1 MATAGDHKSE
11 ATNSARTR
19 DSDEG
24 SKFHRRA
31 AKSRSYREAV
41 SEPSGRN
48 VPDGLTNDLNPMDS
62 LVKSSMA
69 FFNGESSSPHS
80 GVSDWTESAVN
91 GCHVWID
98 TDTSG
103 NSCYLTECESLKS
116 GPRKKCAA
124 CKIILH
130 AKCIDQLHRI
140 NFKCKSTF
148 REIHPKR
155 SHESNVRHHWVHR
168 RKQEGKCHN
177 CGKSFQHK
185 LSFQNKDFIA
195 ISCSWCKAAYHNK
208 EECFRLSK
216 IEEMCDL
223 GVHANLIVPPS
234 WVVKLPSKRTRG
246 SSFKRNSLRK
256 KSIKRKSTKE
266 KKPFVI
272 KPSGS
277 AQRKPLLV
285 FINPK
290 SGGNQG
296 ARILRKFQWLLNPR
310 QVFDLS
316 DGGPKLGLELYRK
329 VPNLR
334 ILACGGDGTVG
345 WVLSE
350 LDKLKVSPPP
360 PVAVLPLGTGN
371 DLSRVLN
378 WGGGYTDEP
387 LSRILMHIDEG
398 SVVQLDR
405 WNLEVSPNDFGE
417 IEPSDDT
424 TDENSSQGPPVT
436 KQQTNSE
443 PKKQLPLNVMNNYFS
458 LGFDAE
464 VCLEFHESREAN
476 PDKFNNRIKNLL
488 FYGKASSTTFRQRK
502 AHYIFKHSTLQCD
515 GVDLTEKLQETKP
528 LCLLFVNISSY
539 SAGTSPWGHPGKDSE
554 FQPQRQDD
562 GYLEVIGLTTGTL
575 ATTRVGGHGE
585 RIAQCKE
592 AVLVTRKTLPMQV
605 DGEPC
610 RLYPSRIR
618 ISRRNQ
624 ANMVQKV
631 KSRTMG
637 TISARGPVACPEPVK
652 LQIVCVGFK
661 EYEKH
666 CYDLSQLRLT
676 SRLIATTT
684 IEPDCDL
691 EQMRAWIERF
701 REDEEDEKTPLSDD
715 WCFLDTTYPDRVYR
729 VDLAQEKIYNV
740 VDILED
746 GIFIVDLKDDTI
758 KTQPNNPPDS
768 KGSFQLKRPLSV
780 PGYAFSRPSVL
791 NGNRT
796 VVTLPSPT
804 RQNSSIESS
813 PPESLEDI
821 IESSNMTPFTSK
833 EFRLPSP
840 DSDEADASW
849 VKNEIMKRN
858 EQGMIEAS
866 KNGVLDKVIELH
878 RNGTSL
884 SAGDHRGWRPL
895 HYASRHGH
903 KEIVRYIISNVPR
916 CVLDLVEEERG
927 QTALHKAAIY
937 ERRTICSLL
946 VQAGASLTRT
956 DYDGNTPRIQA
967 LKAQDKELA
976 KYLETQEHLQIIAAE
991 DYETAV

>member
-11 ATNSARTR
+11 ATNSARTK

-69 FFNGESSSPHS
+69 IFNGESSSPHS

-98 TDTSG
+98 TDISG

-130 AKCIDQLHRI
+130 AKCIDQLHR
-140 NFKCKSTF
+140 
-148 REIHPKR
+148 
-155 SHESNVRHHWVHR
+155 SNVRHHWVHR

-195 ISCSWCKAAYHNK
+195 ISCSWCKAA
-208 EECFRLSK
+208 
-216 IEEMCDL
+216 
-223 GVHANLIVPPS
+223 
-234 WVVKLPSKRTRG
+234 
-246 SSFKRNSLRK
+246 
-256 KSIKRKSTKE
+256 E

-296 ARILRKFQWLLNPR
+296 ARILHKFQWLLNPR
-310 QVFDLS
+310 QV
-316 DGGPKLGLELYRK
+316 LELYRK

-350 LDKLKVSPPP
+350 LDKLKVSPSP

-405 WNLEVSPNDFGE
+405 LVSPNDFGE

-424 TDENSSQGPPVT
+424 TDENSGQGPPVT

-443 PKKQLPLNVMNNYFS
+443 PKKQVTVRNAVEM
-458 LGFDAE
+458 
-464 VCLEFHESREAN
+464 EAN

-575 ATTRVGGHGE
+575 NPVGCIHPGYEYLDETRL
-585 RIAQCKE
+585 IWCK
-592 AVLVTRKTLPMQV
+592 
-605 DGEPC
+605 
-610 RLYPSRIR
+610 
-618 ISRRNQ
+618 
-624 ANMVQKV
+624 
-631 KSRTMG
+631 KSRFSRTVG
-637 TISARGPVACPEPVK
+637 TISASGPVACPEPVK

-691 EQMRAWIERF
+691 EQMRAWIARF

-746 GIFIVDLKDDTI
+746 GIFIVDLKDDTL

-821 IESSNMTPFTSK
+821 IESSNMMPFT
-833 EFRLPSP
+833 R
-840 DSDEADASW
+840 

-916 CVLDLVEEERG
+916 CVLDLVEEER
-927 QTALHKAAIY
+927 
-937 ERRTICSLL
+937 RVICFVLSC
-946 VQAGASLTRT
+946 
-956 DYDGNTPRIQA
+956 
-967 LKAQDKELA
+967 
-976 KYLETQEHLQIIAAE
+976 
-991 DYETAV
+991 

>member
-1 MATAGDHKSE
+1 MASAGESFSQAAK
-11 ATNSARTR
+11 SARPKDDGR
-19 DSDEG
+19 SEG
-24 SKFHRRA
+24 NRLHRRA

-41 SEPSGRN
+41 SEPRGAGIPGETASDFHDLEVLVESG
-48 VPDGLTNDLNPMDS
+48 
-62 LVKSSMA
+62 
-69 FFNGESSSPHS
+69 GEVSRHS
-80 GVSDWTESAVN
+80 ALDHYSDVCEWTEHAMN
-91 GCHVWID
+91 GRHLWMD

-116 GPRKKCAA
+116 GPRKKCSA
-124 CKIILH
+124 CKIIVH
-130 AKCIDQLHRI
+130 AKCIEQLYRI
-140 NFKCKSTF
+140 SFKCKPTF
-148 REIHPKR
+148 REIHPKGT
-155 SHESNVRHHWVHR
+155 HESNVRHHWVHR
-168 RKQEGKCHN
+168 RKQEGKCNH
-177 CGKSFQHK
+177 CGKSFQHM
-185 LSFQNKDFIA
+185 LSFQNKDIIA

-208 EECFRLSK
+208 MDCFK
-216 IEEMCDL
+216 VQTIDEVCDL

-234 WVVKLPSKRTRG
+234 WVVKLPPKRVRG
-246 SSFKRNSLRK
+246 SSFKRNSFK
-256 KSIKRKSTKE
+256 KRSLKRKSTKE

-296 ARILRKFQWLLNPR
+296 AKIMHKFQWLLNPR
-310 QVFDLS
+310 QVFDLTR
-316 DGGPKLGLELYRK
+316 GGPREGLELYRK

-350 LDKLKVSPPP
+350 LDKQKITPPP

-405 WNLEVSPNDFGE
+405 WNLEVTPNESGE
-417 IEPSDDT
+417 ADASD
-424 TDENSSQGPPVT
+424 EAVY
-436 KQQTNSE
+436 K
-443 PKKQLPLNVMNNYFS
+443 LPLNVMNNYFS

-476 PDKFNNRIKNLL
+476 PDKFNSRFKNLV
-488 FYGKASSTTFRQRK
+488 FYGKASSATFLQRK
-502 AHYIFKHSTLQCD
+502 ARYFFRYTSLQCD
-515 GVDLTEKLQETKP
+515 GVDLTEKLLEIKP
-528 LCLLFVNISSY
+528 LCLLFLNIPSY
-539 SAGTSPWGHPGKDSE
+539 SAGTSPWGHPGKDND
-554 FQPQRQDD
+554 FQPQRFDD

-592 AVLVTRKTLPMQV
+592 AVLVTNKSVSMQV

-610 RLYPSRIR
+610 RMYPSRIR

-631 KSRTMG
+631 KTRTIR
-637 TISARGPVACPEPVK
+637 TNSTTGPVSCPEPVK
-652 LQIVCVGFK
+652 LQIFSVGFK

-666 CYDLSQLRLT
+666 CYDLSQLRET
-676 SRLIATTT
+676 SRLLATTT

-691 EQMRAWIERF
+691 EKMRAWIERF
-701 REDEEDEKTPLSDD
+701 REDEEDQKAPLSDD

-729 VDLAQEKIYNV
+729 VDVAQEKIYNV

-746 GIFIVDLKDDTI
+746 GIFIVDLKDDSL
-758 KTQPNNPPDS
+758 KTQENNS
-768 KGSFQLKRPLSV
+768 SSSRGSIPLKRPLSV
-780 PGYAFSRPSVL
+780 PGYPVSRPNNL
-791 NGNRT
+791 EGNRT
-796 VVTLPSPT
+796 PLTLPPP
-804 RQNSSIESS
+804 RRLNSSIGSS
-813 PPESLEDI
+813 PSESVEDI
-821 IESSNMTPFTSK
+821 LESTNMTPFSFK
-833 EFRLPSP
+833 EFKLPSP
-840 DSDEADASW
+840 DVDEADAIW

-858 EQGMIEAS
+858 EHLMIEAS
-866 KNGVLDKVIELH
+866 KNGELDKVIELH
-878 RNGTSL
+878 RSGTSL

-895 HYASRHGH
+895 HYAARHGH
-903 KEIVRYIISNVPR
+903 KEVVRYIISNVPR
-916 CVLDLVEEERG
+916 CVLDLVEEEKG
-927 QTALHKAAIY
+927 QTALHKAALY

>member
-1 MATAGDHKSE
+1 MATAGEHNRE
-11 ATNSARTR
+11 ATNSGRAKN
-19 DSDEG
+19 SSEG
-24 SKFHRRA
+24 NKLHRRA

-41 SEPSGRN
+41 AEPRKSD
-48 VPDGLTNDLNPMDS
+48 VPDKVPNDLKD
-62 LVKSSMA
+62 VGA
-69 FFNGESSSPHS
+69 IAESNAKVSNNAACNQQS
-80 GVSDWTESAVN
+80 GASDWTETAVN
-91 GCHVWID
+91 GCHLWID

-103 NSCYLTECESLKS
+103 TSCYLTECESLKS
-116 GPRKKCAA
+116 GPRKKCSA
-124 CKIILH
+124 CKIIVH

-140 NFKCKSTF
+140 NFKCKPTF
-148 REIHPKR
+148 REIHPKGT
-155 SHESNVRHHWVHR
+155 HESNVHHHWVHR
-168 RKQEGKCHN
+168 RKQDGKCHH
-177 CGKSFQHK
+177 CGKSFQHM

-195 ISCSWCKAAYHNK
+195 ISCSWCKAAYHSK
-208 EECFRLSK
+208 VECFKMTK
-216 IEEMCDL
+216 IDEMCDL
-223 GVHANLIVPPS
+223 GVHANQIVPPS
-234 WVVKLPSKRTRG
+234 WVVKLPPKRARG
-246 SSFKRNSLRK
+246 TSFKRNSLKK

-266 KKPFVI
+266 KKAFVI

-296 ARILRKFQWLLNPR
+296 AKIMRKFQWLLNPR

-350 LDKLKVSPPP
+350 LDKQKITPPP

-371 DLSRVLN
+371 DMSRVLN
-378 WGGGYTDEP
+378 WGGGYTEEP

-398 SVVQLDR
+398 SVIQLDR
-405 WNLEVSPNDFGE
+405 WNLEVSANDAGE
-417 IEPSDDT
+417 IDPSDET
-424 TDENSSQGPPVT
+424 VDEDSGIASPVV
-436 KQQTNSE
+436 KQQSNSE
-443 PKKQLPLNVMNNYFS
+443 PKMQLPLNVMNNYFS

-476 PDKFNNRIKNLL
+476 PDKFNNRIKNLI
-488 FYGKASSTTFRQRK
+488 FYGKASSATFLQRK
-502 AHYIFKHSTLQCD
+502 ALYFYLSTTLQCD
-515 GVDLTEKLQETKP
+515 GVDLTEKLRETKP
-528 LCLLFVNISSY
+528 VCLLFVNIPSY
-539 SAGTSPWGHPGKDSE
+539 SAGTSPWGHPGKDSD
-554 FQPQRQDD
+554 FQPQRLDD
-562 GYLEVIGLTTGTL
+562 GYMEVIALTTGTL

-585 RIAQCKE
+585 RLAQCKE
-592 AVLVTRKTLPMQV
+592 AVLVTSKSLAMQV

-610 RLYPSRIR
+610 RMYPSRIR

-624 ANMVQKV
+624 ANMLQKV
-631 KSRTMG
+631 KRRTIG
-637 TISARGPVACPEPVK
+637 ANSTTGPVTCPEPLK
-652 LQIVCVGFK
+652 LQIYSVGFR
-661 EYEKH
+661 EYDKH
-666 CYDLSQLRLT
+666 CYDLSQLREA

-684 IEPDCDL
+684 IEPDSDL
-691 EQMRAWIERF
+691 EQVRAWIERF
-701 REDEEDEKTPLSDD
+701 REDEEDEKAPLSDD

-729 VDLAQEKIYNV
+729 VDVAQEKIYNV

-746 GIFIVDLKDDTI
+746 GIFIVDLKDDKL
-758 KTQPNNPPDS
+758 KTPPNNPWGG
-768 KGSFQLKRPLSV
+768 KGPVQLKRPLSV
-780 PGYAFSRPSVL
+780 PGYALSRPSLL
-791 NGNRT
+791 NGNRSAI
-796 VVTLPSPT
+796 TLPPPS
-804 RQNSSIESS
+804 RQNTSIGSS
-813 PPESLEDI
+813 PPESVEDI
-821 IESSNMTPFTSK
+821 VESANMTPFASK

-840 DSDEADASW
+840 ELDEADAIW

-858 EQGMIEAS
+858 EHAMIEAS
-866 KNGVLDKVIELH
+866 KSGELDTVIELH
-878 RNGTSL
+878 RSGTSL

-903 KEIVRYIISNVPR
+903 KEVVRYIISNVPR

-927 QTALHKAAIY
+927 QTALHKAAFY

>member
-1 MATAGDHKSE
+1 MT
-11 ATNSARTR
+11 
-19 DSDEG
+19 
-24 SKFHRRA
+24 FH
-31 AKSRSYREAV
+31 
-41 SEPSGRN
+41 
-48 VPDGLTNDLNPMDS
+48 T
-62 LVKSSMA
+62 
-69 FFNGESSSPHS
+69 
-80 GVSDWTESAVN
+80 
-91 GCHVWID
+91 
-98 TDTSG
+98 
-103 NSCYLTECESLKS
+103 
-116 GPRKKCAA
+116 
-124 CKIILH
+124 
-130 AKCIDQLHRI
+130 
-140 NFKCKSTF
+140 CKSACLF
-148 REIHPKR
+148 FL
-155 SHESNVRHHWVHR
+155 
-168 RKQEGKCHN
+168 Q
-177 CGKSFQHK
+177 
-185 LSFQNKDFIA
+185 DFIA

-246 SSFKRNSLRK
+246 SSFKRNSLKK
-256 KSIKRKSTKE
+256 KSIRRKSTKE

-316 DGGPKLGLELYRK
+316 DGGPRLGLELYRK

-488 FYGKASSTTFRQRK
+488 FYGK
-502 AHYIFKHSTLQCD
+502 CD

-637 TISARGPVACPEPVK
+637 TISASGPVACPEPVK

-691 EQMRAWIERF
+691 EQMRAWIARF

-746 GIFIVDLKDDTI
+746 GIFIVDLKDDTL

-804 RQNSSIESS
+804 RQNSSVESS

-821 IESSNMTPFTSK
+821 IESSNMTPFTRK
-833 EFRLPSP
+833 ENNFKPCLTKQLLNMFKLWCERGAMPLLLTLSLSCFKCVQPFLLFYARLFNSGESQSFPGKSCFF
-840 DSDEADASW
+840 SSFIAKMILLYCR

-916 CVLDLVEEERG
+916 CVLDLVEEER
-927 QTALHKAAIY
+927 QV
-937 ERRTICSLL
+937 ICFLS
-946 VQAGASLTRT
+946 SFK
-956 DYDGNTPRIQA
+956 GNTPRIQA

>member
-1 MATAGDHKSE
+1 MASAGERNGQASKSSRHKDDESR
-11 ATNSARTR
+11 S
-19 DSDEG
+19 EG
-24 SKFHRRA
+24 SHRLHRRA
-31 AKSRSYREAV
+31 AKSRSYREAM
-41 SEPSGRN
+41 SEPRGS
-48 VPDGLTNDLNPMDS
+48 DASKITHNDVHDLEA
-62 LVKSSMA
+62 LA
-69 FFNGESSSPHS
+69 ESSAEVAHLAALDHYT
-80 GVSDWTESAVN
+80 GVCEWTESAMN
-91 GCHVWID
+91 GRHLWMD
-98 TDTSG
+98 TDASG
-103 NSCYLTECESLKS
+103 NSCYLTDCESLKS
-116 GPRKKCAA
+116 GPRKKCSA
-124 CKIILH
+124 CKIIVH
-130 AKCIDQLHRI
+130 AKCVEQLYRI
-140 NFKCKSTF
+140 NFKCKPTF
-148 REIHPKR
+148 REIHPKGT
-155 SHESNVRHHWVHR
+155 HESNVRHHWVHR
-168 RKQEGKCHN
+168 RKQEGKCHH
-177 CGKSFQHK
+177 CGKSFQHM
-185 LSFQNKDFIA
+185 LSFQTKELIA

-208 EECFRLSK
+208 VECFKMLK
-216 IEEMCDL
+216 IDEMCDL
-223 GVHANLIVPPS
+223 GAHANLIVPPS
-234 WVVKLPSKRTRG
+234 WVVKLPPKRARG
-246 SSFKRNSLRK
+246 SSMKRNSFSRK
-256 KSIKRKSTKE
+256 KSVKRKSTKE

-296 ARILRKFQWLLNPR
+296 AKIMHKFQWLLNPR
-310 QVFDLS
+310 QVFDLTME
-316 DGGPKLGLELYRK
+316 GGPKMGLELYRK

-350 LDKLKVSPPP
+350 LDKQKITPPP

-387 LSRILMHIDEG
+387 LSRILTHIDEG

-405 WNLEVSPNDFGE
+405 WNLEVTPNEEGE
-417 IEPSDDT
+417 IDIA
-424 TDENSSQGPPVT
+424 DELAV
-436 KQQTNSE
+436 KE
-443 PKKQLPLNVMNNYFS
+443 LPLNVMNNYFS

-476 PDKFNNRIKNLL
+476 PDKFNSRIKNLM
-488 FYGKASSTTFRQRK
+488 FYGKASSATFLQRK
-502 AHYIFKHSTLQCD
+502 ARSVFRYATLKCD

-528 LCLLFVNISSY
+528 LCLLFVNIPSY
-539 SAGTSPWGHPGKDSE
+539 GAGTSPWGHPGKDSD
-554 FQPQRQDD
+554 FQPQRLDD
-562 GYLEVIGLTTGTL
+562 GFIEVIGLTTGTL

-592 AVLVTRKTLPMQV
+592 VVLVTSKSLPMQV

-631 KSRTMG
+631 KTRTIG
-637 TISARGPVACPEPVK
+637 ANSSTGPVACPEPVK
-652 LQIVCVGFK
+652 IQIYSVGFK
-661 EYEKH
+661 EYERH
-666 CYDLSQLRLT
+666 CYDLSQLRET
-676 SRLIATTT
+676 SRLMATTT
-684 IEPDCDL
+684 IEPDSDL

-701 REDEEDEKTPLSDD
+701 KEDEEEEKAPLSND

-729 VDLAQEKIYNV
+729 VDVAQEKIYNV

-746 GIFIVDLKDDTI
+746 GIFIVDLKDDSL
-758 KTQPNNPPDS
+758 KTQAINNNTTS
-768 KGSFQLKRPLSV
+768 SSIRLKRPLSV
-780 PGYAFSRPSVL
+780 PATPVTRPTELPGSRTAVTLPAPRKNSSLGSSPSESVEDIVET
-791 NGNRT
+791 T
-796 VVTLPSPT
+796 VVT
-804 RQNSSIESS
+804 
-813 PPESLEDI
+813 
-821 IESSNMTPFTSK
+821 PFSAK
-833 EFRLPSP
+833 EFKLPSP
-840 DSDEADASW
+840 DVDEADAIW

-858 EQGMIEAS
+858 EQSMIEFS
-866 KNGVLDKVIELH
+866 KNGDLDRVIELH
-878 RNGTSL
+878 RSGASL

-895 HYASRHGH
+895 HYAARHGH
-903 KEIVRYIISNVPR
+903 KEVVRYIISNVPR
-916 CVLDLVEEERG
+916 CVLDLVDEERG
-927 QTALHKAAIY
+927 QTALHKAAFY

>member
-1 MATAGDHKSE
+1 MFE
-11 ATNSARTR
+11 AYCNLLIYTL
-19 DSDEG
+19 G
-24 SKFHRRA
+24 SKQNESFDDTFH
-31 AKSRSYREAV
+31 
-41 SEPSGRN
+41 
-48 VPDGLTNDLNPMDS
+48 T
-62 LVKSSMA
+62 
-69 FFNGESSSPHS
+69 
-80 GVSDWTESAVN
+80 
-91 GCHVWID
+91 
-98 TDTSG
+98 
-103 NSCYLTECESLKS
+103 
-116 GPRKKCAA
+116 
-124 CKIILH
+124 
-130 AKCIDQLHRI
+130 
-140 NFKCKSTF
+140 CKSACLF
-148 REIHPKR
+148 FL
-155 SHESNVRHHWVHR
+155 
-168 RKQEGKCHN
+168 Q
-177 CGKSFQHK
+177 
-185 LSFQNKDFIA
+185 DFIA

-246 SSFKRNSLRK
+246 SSFKRNSLKK
-256 KSIKRKSTKE
+256 KSIRRKSTKE

-316 DGGPKLGLELYRK
+316 DGGPRLGLELYRK

-350 LDKLKVSPPP
+350 LDKLKVSPSP

-637 TISARGPVACPEPVK
+637 TISTSGSSRVRVQVVFITLYLKHFRPVACPEPVK

-691 EQMRAWIERF
+691 EQMRAWIARF

-746 GIFIVDLKDDTI
+746 GIFIVDLKDDTLNDLLVAVI
-758 KTQPNNPPDS
+758 
-768 KGSFQLKRPLSV
+768 V
-780 PGYAFSRPSVL
+780 PVCVS
-791 NGNRT
+791 
-796 VVTLPSPT
+796 LP
-804 RQNSSIESS
+804 I
-813 PPESLEDI
+813 
-821 IESSNMTPFTSK
+821 FSK

-916 CVLDLVEEERG
+916 CVLDLVEEER
-927 QTALHKAAIY
+927 QV
-937 ERRTICSLL
+937 ICFVLSC
-946 VQAGASLTRT
+946 
-956 DYDGNTPRIQA
+956 
-967 LKAQDKELA
+967 
-976 KYLETQEHLQIIAAE
+976 
-991 DYETAV
+991 